1 MMPGGWVR
9 TVRSAWQTW
18 INLPIEQALAKSHGY
33 GFALSVTLVPVFC
46 AVILLTAVGKEAKGV
61 VFGRSP
67 APVDQPA
74 ASSAT

>member
-1 MMPGGWVR
+1 VSPKVGNF
-9 TVRSAWQTW
+9 S
-18 INLPIEQALAKSHGY
+18 EQVWGISGKRQHLAKSHGY

-46 AVILLTAVGKEAKGV
+46 VIILLTAVGKEAKGV

-74 ASSAT
+74 ASSAA